1 MDKLK
6 IRKLKITNVALQQ
19 LQQLHLSLADL
30 DLIICFS
37 REIIH
42 SCATLYQFDLTL
54 APASIRPQLAH
65 LPGFILRAVS
75 GEVVDIYRDNQALSN
90 TGKGEQTIT

>member
-6 IRKLKITNVALQQ
+6 VRKLKITNAALRQ

-37 REIIH
+37 RKIIH
-42 SCATLYQFDLTL
+42 SCATIYQFDSRL
-54 APASIRPQLAH
+54 APVPIRPQIAH
-65 LPGFILRAVS
+65 LTGFTLRAVS
-75 GEVVDIYRDNQALSN
+75 GEVVDIYRDNQALSD
-90 TGKGEQTIT
+90 TEKSEQTIT